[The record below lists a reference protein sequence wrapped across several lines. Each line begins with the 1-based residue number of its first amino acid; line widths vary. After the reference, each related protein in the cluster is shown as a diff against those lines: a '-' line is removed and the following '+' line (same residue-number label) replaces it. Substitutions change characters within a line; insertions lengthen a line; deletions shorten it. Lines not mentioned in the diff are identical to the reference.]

1 MSWQDIL
8 KSYNVSMR
16 EKAHIAAKK
25 LHKAMKDAKPSN
37 MVDGKYYPVV
47 MPPVAEARYNAL
59 TEMIEDFAMNSKE
72 EHGFGNKGGRWYL
85 DKIDEYS
92 SRHLIGGVNRELL
105 SKIYPVFKE
114 FGEATNTE
122 FKFVSDYPSLEAFWE
137 GDD

>member
-1 MSWQDIL
+1 MTWKDIL
-8 KSYNVSMR
+8 KQYDVSMR

-37 MVDGKYYPVV
+37 MVDGKHYAVV
-47 MPPVAEARYNAL
+47 MPPRAEARYDAL

-72 EHGFGNKGGRWYL
+72 EYGFGNKGGRGYL

-92 SRHLIGGVNRELL
+92 GRHLVGNMSREIL
-105 SKIYPVFKE
+105 SKIHPAFKE

-122 FKFVSDYPSLEAFWE
+122 FKFIEQYNML
-137 GDD
+137 GD